1 MTKDHRKEE
10 RMTENKLAIYSQFD
24 QIKAAAIALQ
34 QSGYFKDV
42 TSQAQAIV
50 KVMAGA
56 ELGLPPFASM
66 SGIFIIQG
74 KPVLGAN
81 ILATLVKN
89 DPRYNYQVKQCT
101 HNICELVWFEDGKQV
116 GTSTFTIEEAK
127 TAGLTDKDNWRK
139 FPSDMLFARAIS
151 RGARR
156 FAPGIFGGS
165 PVYTPD
171 EMGVDTDVEGMID
184 VVATETVPPVVPPSN
199 GDMTLEQAMAVTN
212 SEGASYGDL
221 STELLANMTI
231 GINKGLK
238 KDISNE
244 KQSEYLHKL
253 DAIKM
258 ILNSRSVP
266 VGA

>member
-1 MTKDHRKEE
+1 MDE
-10 RMTENKLAIYSQFD
+10 MNDNKLAIYNQYD
-24 QIKAAAIALQ
+24 QMERAAVALQ
-34 QSGYFKDV
+34 KSGYFKDV
-42 TSQAQAIV
+42 VSQAQAIV

-89 DPRYNYQVKQCT
+89 DPRYDYKVKICT
-101 HNICELVWFEDGKQV
+101 HLICTLTWFEDGKQV
-116 GTSTFTIEEAK
+116 GESTFTIEEAK

-171 EMGVDTDVEGMID
+171 EMGVDVNEEGMID
-184 VVATETVPPVVPPSN
+184 AVMMDSEPVEPPSN
-199 GDMTLEQAMAVTN
+199 GNMTLEEALAVTD
-212 SEGASYGDL
+212 SHGKTYGLVSD
-221 STELLANMTI
+221 A
-231 GINKGLK
+231 GLYK
-238 KDISNE
+238 IQENIEAKLKE
-244 KQSEYLHKL
+244 PL
-253 DAIKM
+253 DANVQDGYLRKLQAIKL
-258 ILNSRSVP
+258 ILDSRNIP
-266 VGA
+266 VTA

>member
-1 MTKDHRKEE
+1 MND
-10 RMTENKLAIYSQFD
+10 KLSIYGQFD

-42 TSQAQAIV
+42 NSQAQAIV

-81 ILATLVKN
+81 VLATLVKN
-89 DPRYNYQVKQCT
+89 DPRYNYQVKQC
-101 HNICELVWFEDGKQV
+101 NGAVCELIWFEDGKQV
-116 GTSTFTIEEAK
+116 GMSSFTLDEAK
-127 TAGLTDKDNWRK
+127 SAGLTDKDNWRK

-171 EMGVDTDVEGMID
+171 EMGVEVNEEGMID
-184 VVATETVPPVVPPSN
+184 AVVTEEVPQVVPSN
-199 GDMTLEQAMAVTN
+199 GDMTLEEAKLEVGQDGRSYWDLTN
-212 SEGASYGDL
+212 EEL
-221 STELLANMTI
+221 SNKSI
-231 GINKGLK
+231 GINSGLK
-238 KDISNE
+238 KSNITSE
-244 KQSEYLHKL
+244 KQDELIRKL
-253 DAIKM
+253 TAIGL
-258 ILNSRSVP
+258 ILKNDPTDSRHP
-266 VGA
+266 VSATQVG